1 MKNGRK
7 IFKFLKFVG
16 EFKKFIKVSKSGKPL
31 SLKATLLLCV
41 VCRFFY
47 YVLDNI
53 LWAISIG
60 NLSEVFSHD
69 LSKKVKS
76 LKDSFLL
83 IKAFLKISEASY
95 AFLFKLKKRLFFVSY
110 MNWVTQKLSRMILK
124 QNEYV
129 LRFYELRI
137 SVDRN

>member
-1 MKNGRK
+1 MKSGRK

-16 EFKKFIKVSKSGKPL
+16 EFKKFMKVIKSGKPL

-60 NLSEVFSHD
+60 NLRF
-69 LSKKVKS
+69 
-76 LKDSFLL
+76 
-83 IKAFLKISEASY
+83 AFLILVFKKIY
-95 AFLFKLKKRLFFVSY
+95 
-110 MNWVTQKLSRMILK
+110 
-124 QNEYV
+124 
-129 LRFYELRI
+129 
-137 SVDRN
+137 

>member
-16 EFKKFIKVSKSGKPL
+16 EFKKFMKVIKSGKPL

-60 NLSEVFSHD
+60 NLRYTF
-69 LSKKVKS
+69 
-76 LKDSFLL
+76 FFFNFR
-83 IKAFLKISEASY
+83 I
-95 AFLFKLKKRLFFVSY
+95 FK
-110 MNWVTQKLSRMILK
+110 
-124 QNEYV
+124 
-129 LRFYELRI
+129 
-137 SVDRN
+137 